1 MSTCVN
7 LSLKEFKDCCKRLN
21 VSAAT
26 LEPIVHE
33 YINTV
38 GGENSFPTDAY
49 IERVI
54 HGSEQPVLSEEQVT
68 LWEKRYSQPTQFD
81 DVLEAMSYITEA
93 ERFFP
98 RESIGLKETFDGKVE
113 VNVARPYI
121 ETVFTKK
128 GIIQKFRKSLF
139 RGQGGKPVIDDAG
152 NLVLTA
158 TYDNLFNNYGK
169 SFATS
174 ISDAYHYGEITSH
187 NPYII
192 EVDSEYLDTIIP
204 LNKHAR
210 TTDKGIRAIGDE
222 YGGNEHEE
230 RLQYEGR
237 IIIPKGK
244 YKISRYT
251 PGFSNIETSAL
262 LDKAMNMF
270 NIFNKH

>member
-128 GIIQKFRKSLF
+128 GIIQKFRKSLIEL
-139 RGQGGKPVIDDAG
+139 RG
-152 NLVLTA
+152 
-158 TYDNLFNNYGK
+158 
-169 SFATS
+169 
-174 ISDAYHYGEITSH
+174 
-187 NPYII
+187 
-192 EVDSEYLDTIIP
+192 
-204 LNKHAR
+204 
-210 TTDKGIRAIGDE
+210 
-222 YGGNEHEE
+222 
-230 RLQYEGR
+230 
-237 IIIPKGK
+237 
-244 YKISRYT
+244 
-251 PGFSNIETSAL
+251 
-262 LDKAMNMF
+262 
-270 NIFNKH
+270 